1 MVVVDLYA
9 FSPPFHGF
17 FHTAYVTAPS
27 VRNSS
32 GLHALPAGRCLD
44 SGPWVIRE
52 AFVLPTQ
59 SPLRTKFFWREKSSF
74 PKLT

>member
-32 GLHALPAGRCLD
+32 GLHALPAGAA
-44 SGPWVIRE
+44 SHGAW
-52 AFVLPTQ
+52 
-59 SPLRTKFFWREKSSF
+59 SPPQLYVRKKGCENRGVCEPYKARRVARS
-74 PKLT
+74 